1 MKKAP
6 TKQVK
11 PIPFYKLHGA
21 GNDILVVEAKYLPKS
36 GKAKKIQAM
45 AQRQLGIGSDQVI
58 EVLSRK
64 PLKLQVWN
72 QDGTKAEMCGNGVR
86 ALMHLA
92 SLEKWLGGQPKEV
105 PLVISG
111 KPYKALKAAQGYEIS
126 LGEPTVAEKQLF
138 NLNGEIIPFTE
149 VSVGNPH
156 AVIFFGQDDW
166 EAPTDFYLRY
176 YGPRI
181 ESHERFPKKTNVE
194 FVRSWSKKGKVV
206 EALVEVWERGAGA
219 TLSCGSGA
227 VAVAAALRKRAP
239 EAREFRVKMTDYEL
253 KIRFEGGKAF
263 LSGPSALVA
272 KGIFY

>member
-1 MKKAP
+1 MKKTA

-11 PIPFYKLHGA
+11 PIPFHKLHGA

-36 GKAKKIQAM
+36 GKAKKIQSM

-64 PLKLQVWN
+64 PLTLQVWN

-92 SLEKWLGGQPKEV
+92 SLEKWLGGQAKEV

-111 KPYKALKAAQGYEIS
+111 KPYKAHKVSQGYEIA
-126 LGEPTVAEKQLF
+126 LGEPRVVERQAV
-138 NLNGEIIPFTE
+138 NLDGEIIPFTE

-156 AVIFFGQDDW
+156 AVIFFGKNDW
-166 EAPTDFYLRY
+166 EAPADFFLRY

-181 ESHERFPKKTNVE
+181 ESHERFLKKTNVE
-194 FVRSWSKKGKVV
+194 FVRSWAKKGKVV

-227 VAVAAALRKRAP
+227 VAVAAALRKKAP
-239 EAREFRVKMTDYEL
+239 EAQEFRVKMTDYVL
-253 KIRFEGGKAF
+253 KIRFEGDKAF
-263 LSGPSALVA
+263 LSGPSTLVA